1 MHASLASYAA
11 AAMPALDL
19 RPEIAHAHQPVMSPS
34 HHGWDGN
41 GAAAVPTPMP
51 KRYYSLATLS
61 VSLVSCYST
70 STALQLRLRL
80 G

>member
-19 RPEIAHAHQPVMSPS
+19 RPEMAHAHQPVMSPS

-41 GAAAVPTPMP
+41 GAAVVPTPMP
-51 KRYYSLATLS
+51 KRYMLLSLLP
-61 VSLVSCYST
+61 
-70 STALQLRLRL
+70 
-80 G
+80 

>member
-34 HHGWDGN
+34 RHGWDGN
-41 GAAAVPTPMP
+41 GAAAVSSPMP
-51 KRYYSLATLS
+51 KRYSLLCLHG
-61 VSLVSCYST
+61 VLKCLVT
-70 STALQLRLRL
+70 
-80 G
+80 

>member
-41 GAAAVPTPMP
+41 GATAVPTPMP
-51 KRYYSLATLS
+51 KRYILLT
-61 VSLVSCYST
+61 SCYST
-70 STALQLRLRL
+70 STAQRLRL
-80 G
+80 ALG